1 MIAPQ
6 KWFERTWEFT
16 LPASRFPCVL
26 ERLRGAPD
34 RVAERTR
41 GLSAALLTRREG
53 TGWSIQ
59 EQAGHLLDLEPL
71 WLMRAE
77 QLFAGE
83 AELIPADLT
92 NRGTRE
98 AQHNERPLGEI
109 VEAFHAARGVLV
121 RRLEEADEAVVVRGA
136 LHPRLGVPMRLIDL
150 ALFTAE
156 HDDHHLAAISAL
168 RRRSGVR

>member
-16 LPASRFPCVL
+16 LPPSRFPCVL

-34 RVAERTR
+34 RLGERTR
-41 GLSAALLTRREG
+41 GVGAALLTRRDG

-92 NRGTRE
+92 NRATRE
-98 AQHNERPLGEI
+98 AGHNERPLGEI
-109 VEAFHAARGVLV
+109 LEAFRAARGLLV
-121 RRLEEADEAVVVRGA
+121 GRLEEADEAAVGRGA

-156 HDDHHLAAISAL
+156 HDDHHLAVISAL
-168 RRRSGVR
+168 RRRWGVR